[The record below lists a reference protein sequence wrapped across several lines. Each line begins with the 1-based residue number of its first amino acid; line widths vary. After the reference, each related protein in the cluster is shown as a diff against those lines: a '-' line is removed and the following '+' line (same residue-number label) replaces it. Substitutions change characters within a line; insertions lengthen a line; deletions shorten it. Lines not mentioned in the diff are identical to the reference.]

1 MIFEEFRKIFF
12 EMGCVASG
20 QVYAW
25 RPGMDKNTLGRWVK
39 KGWLIRLRNNFYC
52 FPEHLGEAGFEW
64 YAANRIYKPSYISLH
79 SALAFY
85 GMIPEAVV
93 QVTSATSLKTAGFTN
108 PFGSFQY
115 HSISRDLMFGYDLL
129 TTRAGRSF
137 MMAQPEKAM
146 LDLLYLYPFYNTPA
160 EMESLRL
167 DQDYMEER
175 LDLERLNQY
184 LDKFGNKALEAR
196 VRNLQ
201 QLIAS

>member
-1 MIFEEFRKIFF
+1 
-12 EMGCVASG
+12 
-20 QVYAW
+20 
-25 RPGMDKNTLGRWVK
+25 MDKNTLGRWVE
-39 KGWLIRLRNNFYC
+39 KGWLIRLRSSFYC

-64 YAANRIYKPSYISLH
+64 YVANRIYKPSYISLH

-93 QVTSATSLKTAGFTN
+93 QVTSVTSLKTAGFIS

-129 TTRAGRSF
+129 TTLTGRSF
-137 MMAQPEKAM
+137 MMAQPEKAL
-146 LDLLYLYPFYNTPA
+146 LDLLYLYSFYNTPA

-167 DQDYMEER
+167 DQDELEER